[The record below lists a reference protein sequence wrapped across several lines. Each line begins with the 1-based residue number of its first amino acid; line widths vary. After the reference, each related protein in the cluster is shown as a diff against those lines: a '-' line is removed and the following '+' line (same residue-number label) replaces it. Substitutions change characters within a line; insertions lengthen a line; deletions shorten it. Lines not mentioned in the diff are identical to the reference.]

1 VLKEIKWAWK
11 SFQEFSTDE
20 LYEILS
26 FRQEIF
32 SVEQESWYLD
42 ADGLDQDAVHLLGIN
57 EHKLVAYLRLI
68 KPKLLYSESSLGRIL
83 VHRDF
88 RADGLGHYLVDEGKR
103 KSLSLFPGEPIRIS
117 AQEHLEK
124 FYNGHGFNKE
134 GEVYDEDGIPHV
146 SMVTK

>member
-1 VLKEIKWAWK
+1 MKNMMKENMMKENMMK
-11 SFQEFSTDE
+11 ST
-20 LYEILS
+20 IS
-26 FRQEIF
+26 F
-32 SVEQESWYLD
+32 
-42 ADGLDQDAVHLLGIN
+42 
-57 EHKLVAYLRLI
+57 RLI

-88 RADGLGHYLVDEGKR
+88 RANGLGHYLVDEGKR